1 MKALKILA
9 LLSSAA
15 LLAACGAGGN
25 SGKESS
31 KDASV
36 EPSSVQSIESES
48 SEAAPTYMTP
58 EEVITDIGSYWGATA
73 VEVESGVYGVY
84 GAFPTAT
91 YTVEDMK
98 NYVSALFVPE
108 EFELDED
115 WSTLEDGTEACAY
128 INPADTALEIYVY
141 ADVVIVDGDGKIVEE
156 EGEGTTNVDVT
167 CIEAYAYTVEAEA

>member
-25 SGKESS
+25 GGKESS

-36 EPSSVQSIESES
+36 DPASVQSVDSES

-58 EEVITDIGSYWGATA
+58 EEVITEIGSYFGGTA
-73 VEVESGVYGVY
+73 VEVETGVFGVY
-84 GAFPTAT
+84 GAFPAAN
-91 YTVEDMK
+91 YPIEDLK
-98 NYVSALFVPE
+98 NYVSTLFVPK

-115 WSTLEDGTEACAY
+115 WSTLEDGTEACTY
-128 INPADTALEIYVY
+128 INPANTELEVYVY
-141 ADVVIVDGDGKIVEE
+141 AQTLIVDGEGKIVEE
-156 EGEGTTNVDVT
+156 SSEGTSEVEAT

>member
-1 MKALKILA
+1 MKALRILA

-36 EPSSVQSIESES
+36 DPASVQSVESES
-48 SEAAPTYMTP
+48 SEEAPTYMTP
-58 EEVITDIGSYWGATA
+58 QEVITEIGSYFGGTA
-73 VEVESGVYGVY
+73 VEVETGVFGVY
-84 GAFPTAT
+84 GAFPAAT
-91 YTVEDMK
+91 YTVEDLK
-98 NYVSALFVPE
+98 NYVSSLFVPE

-115 WSTLEDGTEACAY
+115 WSTLDDGTEACTY
-128 INPADTALEIYVY
+128 INPADTAIEIYVY
-141 ADVVIVDGDGKIVEE
+141 ADTLIVDADGRIVEE
-156 EGEGTTNVDVT
+156 EGEGTTNVDAT